1 MEQSFLVS
9 DTQLMHQH
17 WNKHQGCK
25 IEPNQQILTWSCLH
39 DQDCYHDDDM
49 LTTYKNPPIHKFSRE
64 DQQLWWSSSWITT
77 QTWRQLF
84 FLFTGEICQ
93 KLRLKLKIWKF
104 SPGLVS
110 RGFQGQ
116 KSENNNNNNNNKSR
130 RITMFWFSVLRQEYK
145 RMIKY
150 LYLISGW

>member
-1 MEQSFLVS
+1 
-9 DTQLMHQH
+9 
-17 WNKHQGCK
+17 
-25 IEPNQQILTWSCLH
+25 
-39 DQDCYHDDDM
+39 M

>member
-1 MEQSFLVS
+1 
-9 DTQLMHQH
+9 
-17 WNKHQGCK
+17 
-25 IEPNQQILTWSCLH
+25 
-39 DQDCYHDDDM
+39 M
-49 LTTYKNPPIHKFSRE
+49 LTTYKNPPFTNSLVKTSSYDDHHGSPLKPEGSFFS
-64 DQQLWWSSSWITT
+64 L
-77 QTWRQLF
+77 L
-84 FLFTGEICQ
+84 TGEICQ

>member
-9 DTQLMHQH
+9 DTQLMHQR
-17 WNKHQGCK
+17 WNKTPGLQNWTKPTNSHLKLPAWPGLLSWRWYAHNLQ
-25 IEPNQQILTWSCLH
+25 ES
-39 DQDCYHDDDM
+39 
-49 LTTYKNPPIHKFSRE
+49 PIHKFSRE

-116 KSENNNNNNNNKSR
+116 KSENNNNNNKSR